1 MADNNSSKNEINY
14 DNIDWSKFDTG
25 DIILFS
31 GKNSWFSLMVEYFT
45 SSPFSHIGIVLKN
58 PTQIDPKL
66 KGLHLLES
74 GFEPIK
80 DEVDD
85 KKKFGVQII
94 PLKDKIKN
102 YDGKIVY
109 RKLNWSKCSI
119 TRNILMWLIYQKI
132 QNKPYDINIFDF
144 ICAGLNLDIGNK
156 QKTNEF
162 FCSALVAFV
171 YTKMG
176 LLPENTDWTLWSP
189 KEFNDRYLKNL
200 KDNAFLENDIWIK

>member
-1 MADNNSSKNEINY
+1 MANNDSSKNEITY

-85 KKKFGVQII
+85 KKI
-94 PLKDKIKN
+94 
-102 YDGKIVY
+102 
-109 RKLNWSKCSI
+109 WSS
-119 TRNILMWLIYQKI
+119 
-132 QNKPYDINIFDF
+132 D
-144 ICAGLNLDIGNK
+144 
-156 QKTNEF
+156 
-162 FCSALVAFV
+162 
-171 YTKMG
+171 YTFK
-176 LLPENTDWTLWSP
+176 
-189 KEFNDRYLKNL
+189 R
-200 KDNAFLENDIWIK
+200 